1 MIEKFKSSINV
12 IVVVLVVLCIS
23 SLNVF
28 ADETIEDG
36 QLLFKTN
43 FEDGSALPW
52 ELDYTAPSY
61 ADASIEEEKFV
72 VEILNVGSD
81 ADMWDIQIRHRNLT
95 IEVEH
100 TYTVEFTVKANNN
113 CSIYPRIGDQNDP
126 YYEDWN
132 YNNTYDTVNLTAG
145 EEKTIS
151 QKFTANRSAEH
162 IEFAIYL
169 ADAPDGTVFEFDN
182 FSLYDPEYVRPSEP
196 ISPSPREIRANQL
209 GYFPEREKIA
219 TMVSEVETPVDWQL
233 RDSMNNT
240 VASGM
245 TEVFGFDEDSG
256 ENVHIIDFS
265 DYSEIGSNYKLY
277 VDDFNNDG
285 NEYLV
290 SYPFDISNDLYDDM
304 LFDSLKYFYH
314 SRSGETI
321 LEDYVQNPDFAREAG
336 HSEDIAEISS
346 DEPGTWNYAED
357 NKVDVTGGWYN
368 STGYGK
374 FVVYGA
380 PSVWTLQNMYE
391 RKQYLDDNG
400 PSFVDNTLSI
410 PESGNGYPDILDET
424 RVHMEAMLKMQID
437 EGYDREGMVF
447 SRIYDYPNTGIA
459 ISPEEATELVEK
471 GDITRT
477 LRPPTTAAT
486 LNLAATAAQSYRL
499 WRDYDSQFANK
510 CLDAAERAWQAAVE
524 NPDLYTV
531 REVALGATNY
541 EDDYMLD
548 EFYWA
553 AAELYVST
561 DKEEYKEYLEQ
572 SPHFLEVPK
581 YLEAGLEYDTVGPFN
596 QLNTAALGTL
606 TLALVPNE
614 LSESNF
620 YNARMNIAEAADF
633 YLDIQDSQ
641 GYGIPIEQCKINEQ
655 GDIGYPWLS
664 NYYVLNSAIIMGYAY
679 DYTKDTLYLDG
690 MTETYDYLMGR
701 NPMERTYITGYGDYP
716 VENPH
721 HSFFA
726 NQNNRFYPEA
736 PAGIVVGGP
745 NSNLNDSH
753 VKLAGMDPQLV
764 PPQKA
769 YKDNIRS
776 WSTNE
781 PDINL
786 NASLA
791 WGLAYLVE
799 NSSGDTDSLTLDGDV
814 NDDGFVNSIDIVTL
828 RRYLVGNDINISI
841 KNADT
846 KRDGFI
852 DSLDYAQLR
861 RILLGSIVN
870 DEVITF
876 EDSNLEYVVRDAIN
890 KPEGDIYKTDVQE
903 ITTISIHPTGEAP
916 IGVSSLKGIE
926 NLVNLEQIYLNS
938 TGGISDLSPL
948 SGLEELIYISING
961 NKVTDLSP
969 LRNLTNLNILH
980 LSYNEISDISPLS
993 NLTGLT
999 ELSLYDNQIKD
1010 ITPLSS
1016 LKNLTYLKLGRNQIS
1031 DISALSNLNKL
1042 DYLSLFFN
1050 QIEDISPLTNVT
1062 SLAGLNLAENEI
1074 SDIDPLANLSNLSSI
1089 SIYQNQIRDISALSN
1104 LNNLDNLY
1112 IEHNLI
1118 NDISPLSGLE
1128 KLTELHL
1135 ENNQIS
1141 DISPLSNLNLNRLFI
1156 DNNQIRDIQP
1166 LLNLN
1171 TTRISIQENYLDISE
1186 GSEDMEVINELENN
1200 GCWVQYSPQK
1210 EANDELLEFEVLS
1223 EIPKDL
1229 KEKVENLSTLRGFK
1243 VLKSEGDTSYIY
1255 IGSGER
1261 NTGGYDINVEEV
1273 IAVDDITN
1281 ITVIERSPDPDDP
1294 VTMEITYPHLVVKVY
1309 NATDDIDVINQ
1320 YGNILSELN

>member
-1 MIEKFKSSINV
+1 
-12 IVVVLVVLCIS
+12 
-23 SLNVF
+23 
-28 ADETIEDG
+28 
-36 QLLFKTN
+36 
-43 FEDGSALPW
+43 
-52 ELDYTAPSY
+52 
-61 ADASIEEEKFV
+61 
-72 VEILNVGSD
+72 
-81 ADMWDIQIRHRNLT
+81 
-95 IEVEH
+95 
-100 TYTVEFTVKANNN
+100 
-113 CSIYPRIGDQNDP
+113 
-126 YYEDWN
+126 
-132 YNNTYDTVNLTAG
+132 
-145 EEKTIS
+145 
-151 QKFTANRSAEH
+151 
-162 IEFAIYL
+162 
-169 ADAPDGTVFEFDN
+169 
-182 FSLYDPEYVRPSEP
+182 
-196 ISPSPREIRANQL
+196 
-209 GYFPEREKIA
+209 
-219 TMVSEVETPVDWQL
+219 
-233 RDSMNNT
+233 
-240 VASGM
+240 
-245 TEVFGFDEDSG
+245 
-256 ENVHIIDFS
+256 
-265 DYSEIGSNYKLY
+265 
-277 VDDFNNDG
+277 
-285 NEYLV
+285 
-290 SYPFDISNDLYDDM
+290 
-304 LFDSLKYFYH
+304 
-314 SRSGETI
+314 
-321 LEDYVQNPDFAREAG
+321 
-336 HSEDIAEISS
+336 
-346 DEPGTWNYAED
+346 
-357 NKVDVTGGWYN
+357 
-368 STGYGK
+368 
-374 FVVYGA
+374 
-380 PSVWTLQNMYE
+380 
-391 RKQYLDDNG
+391 
-400 PSFVDNTLSI
+400 
-410 PESGNGYPDILDET
+410 
-424 RVHMEAMLKMQID
+424 
-437 EGYDREGMVF
+437 
-447 SRIYDYPNTGIA
+447 
-459 ISPEEATELVEK
+459 
-471 GDITRT
+471 
-477 LRPPTTAAT
+477 
-486 LNLAATAAQSYRL
+486 
-499 WRDYDSQFANK
+499 
-510 CLDAAERAWQAAVE
+510 
-524 NPDLYTV
+524 
-531 REVALGATNY
+531 
-541 EDDYMLD
+541 
-548 EFYWA
+548 
-553 AAELYVST
+553 
-561 DKEEYKEYLEQ
+561 
-572 SPHFLEVPK
+572 
-581 YLEAGLEYDTVGPFN
+581 
-596 QLNTAALGTL
+596 
-606 TLALVPNE
+606 
-614 LSESNF
+614 
-620 YNARMNIAEAADF
+620 
-633 YLDIQDSQ
+633 
-641 GYGIPIEQCKINEQ
+641 
-655 GDIGYPWLS
+655 
-664 NYYVLNSAIIMGYAY
+664 
-679 DYTKDTLYLDG
+679 
-690 MTETYDYLMGR
+690 
-701 NPMERTYITGYGDYP
+701 
-716 VENPH
+716 
-721 HSFFA
+721 
-726 NQNNRFYPEA
+726 
-736 PAGIVVGGP
+736 
-745 NSNLNDSH
+745 
-753 VKLAGMDPQLV
+753 
-764 PPQKA
+764 
-769 YKDNIRS
+769 
-776 WSTNE
+776 
-781 PDINL
+781 
-786 NASLA
+786 
-791 WGLAYLVE
+791 
-799 NSSGDTDSLTLDGDV
+799 
-814 NDDGFVNSIDIVTL
+814 
-828 RRYLVGNDINISI
+828 I